1 MSIPGAKGPLL
12 PARSN
17 PVGPGIT
24 PGPGPGVRPPIG
36 PRPSTPSQRTASVGG
51 PPRREGSPAPMS
63 SVAQRPRSM
72 SLPPR
77 SPTMPSPF
85 GRPGPNSS
93 MALNRPTLGGP
104 KPIGQGGGQ
113 AQATSAASEAGE
125 SDSQVSQL
133 LDQIEGMTRNL
144 RELHQNGADKSDP
157 KKLMEAVNKM
167 LDMLA
172 DLSKKLDERMQ
183 AAGQSFAQAAQA
195 QPQG

>member
-1 MSIPGAKGPLL
+1 
-12 PARSN
+12 
-17 PVGPGIT
+17 
-24 PGPGPGVRPPIG
+24 
-36 PRPSTPSQRTASVGG
+36 
-51 PPRREGSPAPMS
+51 
-63 SVAQRPRSM
+63 
-72 SLPPR
+72 
-77 SPTMPSPF
+77 
-85 GRPGPNSS
+85 

-144 RELHQNGADKSDP
+144 RELQQNGADKNDP